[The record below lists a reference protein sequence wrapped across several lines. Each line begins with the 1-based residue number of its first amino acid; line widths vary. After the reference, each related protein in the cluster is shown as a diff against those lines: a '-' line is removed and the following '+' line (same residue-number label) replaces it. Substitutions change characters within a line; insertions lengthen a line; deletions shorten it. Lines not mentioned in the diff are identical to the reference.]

1 MMSLLRALVRRFWL
15 CLGLL
20 MVIAGGTAATMGY
33 LAAREAAHMQTLVT
47 TSITPVKGQSTAT
60 KSAAGATTKRTA
72 KSPAR
77 STVRKSGGRRAATT
91 RKLTAAAAGSPT
103 TRSALQ
109 TITNANAPASG
120 LKRWR
125 GMMWWGG
132 GMLAVGVI
140 SVAYSIHEMRPKA
153 PPTGADELL
162 NDAPPF

>member
-1 MMSLLRALVRRFWL
+1 MMSLLRALIKRFWL

-20 MVIAGGTAATMGY
+20 MVIAGGTAGTMGY
-33 LAAREAAHMQTLVT
+33 LAAREAANMQTLVR
-47 TSITPVKGQSTAT
+47 TSITPVKAQPTTKNPTA
-60 KSAAGATTKRTA
+60 SGATTRGTA
-72 KSPAR
+72 KPPAG
-77 STVRKSGGRRAATT
+77 STVRKSGGRRVART
-91 RKLTAAAAGSPT
+91 RKATVVAAPT
-103 TRSALQ
+103 TRSAPQ
-109 TITNANAPASG
+109 TIANANAPASG